1 MWETEINVGNGQIR
15 ASVSRQLPDLPDAHV
30 LFFGEFYFP
39 RHTDPTTNS
48 ELIELL
54 SMLTGVLAHCKR
66 PPSHL
71 LPKGLGRSKPGEL
84 ERW

>member
-1 MWETEINVGNGQIR
+1 
-15 ASVSRQLPDLPDAHV
+15 
-30 LFFGEFYFP
+30 
-39 RHTDPTTNS
+39 
-48 ELIELL
+48 
-54 SMLTGVLAHCKR
+54 MLTGVLAHCKR